1 MLQNLKVDI
10 VYYRTNTDFELEF
23 NLCGCCRMRL
33 LTDKAP
39 DRKTLVHDLA
49 RAVSRSRV
57 IIISGNLFGEDGIM
71 DITARAISKT
81 LTEIDSRRYGISGG
95 EKIRVINGAT
105 PLVSP
110 DGSFG
115 GCIIESGPQ
124 SMILLTDNR
133 AVRKAVM
140 SSLIHPYIEELCAI
154 EMKEKV
160 QGQPPADISGTSA
173 AAVPPP
179 VAAMQSDVQD
189 TAVTPEPAATAA
201 EATAESAGN
210 QSGLPEAPA
219 QPAGEVSAESAVSEE
234 TSEDAENTESAAKK
248 DSENPTGDIFAKAEE
263 SEPVKTET
271 PLGSFVNKPDNTDD
285 SYVIPMQRQKTEVQD
300 KTDTASE
307 SGDYYIDTDKIKK
320 SRGEALSEEY
330 EDEPPYYADMPE
342 QGGRRSGNIAVL
354 VISVIL
360 LIVIAILC
368 YCIFYVPAR
377 EGVSAAAYLR
387 ETFST
392 LFG

>member
-57 IIISGNLFGEDGIM
+57 IIISGNLFGVDGIM

-173 AAVPPP
+173 AAVQPPA
-179 VAAMQSDVQD
+179 AAMQSDVQD

-330 EDEPPYYADMPE
+330 EDEPPYYTDVSE
-342 QGGRRSGNIAVL
+342 HDGRKSGNIAVL

-360 LIVIAILC
+360 LIVIAVLC

>member
-160 QGQPPADISGTSA
+160 QGQPPTDISGTSA

-219 QPAGEVSAESAVSEE
+219 QPAGEVSAESAVP
-234 TSEDAENTESAAKK
+234 EDI
-248 DSENPTGDIFAKAEE
+248 ENPTGDIFAKAEE

-271 PLGSFVNKPDNTDD
+271 PLGSFVNKPDNTDN

-360 LIVIAILC
+360 LIVIAVLC

>member
-160 QGQPPADISGTSA
+160 QGQPPTDISGTSA

-201 EATAESAGN
+201 EATAEGAGN

-271 PLGSFVNKPDNTDD
+271 PLGSFVNKPDNTDN

-330 EDEPPYYADMPE
+330 EDEPPYYTDVSE
-342 QGGRRSGNIAVL
+342 HDGRKSGNIAVL
-354 VISVIL
+354 VISIIL

-368 YCIFYVPAR
+368 YCIFYVPAK

>member
-173 AAVPPP
+173 AAVPPSA
-179 VAAMQSDVQD
+179 AAMQSDVQD

-234 TSEDAENTESAAKK
+234 TAEDAENTESAAKK
-248 DSENPTGDIFAKAEE
+248 DSENPTGDIFAKAEK

-271 PLGSFVNKPDNTDD
+271 PLGSFVNKPDNTDN
-285 SYVIPMQRQKTEVQD
+285 SYVIPMQRQKTETQN
-300 KTDTASE
+300 KTGTASE

-320 SRGEALSEEY
+320 SHGEALSEEY
-330 EDEPPYYADMPE
+330 EDEPPYYADIPE

-360 LIVIAILC
+360 LIVIAVLC

>member
-133 AVRKAVM
+133 AVRKAEM
-140 SSLIHPYIEELCAI
+140 SSLIHP
-154 EMKEKV
+154 
-160 QGQPPADISGTSA
+160 
-173 AAVPPP
+173 
-179 VAAMQSDVQD
+179 
-189 TAVTPEPAATAA
+189 
-201 EATAESAGN
+201 
-210 QSGLPEAPA
+210 
-219 QPAGEVSAESAVSEE
+219 
-234 TSEDAENTESAAKK
+234 
-248 DSENPTGDIFAKAEE
+248 
-263 SEPVKTET
+263 
-271 PLGSFVNKPDNTDD
+271 
-285 SYVIPMQRQKTEVQD
+285 
-300 KTDTASE
+300 
-307 SGDYYIDTDKIKK
+307 
-320 SRGEALSEEY
+320 
-330 EDEPPYYADMPE
+330 
-342 QGGRRSGNIAVL
+342 
-354 VISVIL
+354 
-360 LIVIAILC
+360 
-368 YCIFYVPAR
+368 
-377 EGVSAAAYLR
+377 
-387 ETFST
+387 
-392 LFG
+392 

>member
-160 QGQPPADISGTSA
+160 QGQPPTDISGTSA

-179 VAAMQSDVQD
+179 AAAMQSDVQD
-189 TAVTPEPAATAA
+189 TAVTPEPAATA
-201 EATAESAGN
+201 
-210 QSGLPEAPA
+210 
-219 QPAGEVSAESAVSEE
+219 AESAVSEE

-271 PLGSFVNKPDNTDD
+271 PLGSFVNKPDNTDN

-300 KTDTASE
+300 KTGTASE

-368 YCIFYVPAR
+368 YCIFYVPAK

>member
-160 QGQPPADISGTSA
+160 QGQPPTDISGTSA

-201 EATAESAGN
+201 EATAEGAGN

-219 QPAGEVSAESAVSEE
+219 QPAGEVSAESAVP
-234 TSEDAENTESAAKK
+234 EDK
-248 DSENPTGDIFAKAEE
+248 ENPTGDIFAKAEE

-271 PLGSFVNKPDNTDD
+271 PLGSFVNKPDNTDN

-360 LIVIAILC
+360 LIVIAVLC

>member
-173 AAVPPP
+173 AAVQPPA
-179 VAAMQSDVQD
+179 AAMQSDVQD

-210 QSGLPEAPA
+210 QSGLSEAPA

-248 DSENPTGDIFAKAEE
+248 GSENPTGDIFAKAEE

-271 PLGSFVNKPDNTDD
+271 PLGSFVNKPDNTDN
-285 SYVIPMQRQKTEVQD
+285 SYVIPMQRQKTETQD

-360 LIVIAILC
+360 LIVIAVLC

>member
-33 LTDKAP
+33 LTDRAP

-81 LTEIDSRRYGISGG
+81 LTEIDSKRYGISGG
-95 EKIRVINGAT
+95 ERIRVINGAT
-105 PLVSP
+105 PLVAP

-133 AVRKAVM
+133 AVRKAIM
-140 SSLIHPYIEELCAI
+140 NTLIHPYIEELCAI
-154 EMKEKV
+154 EMKEKIQGQAQPAADAADAVQSTV
-160 QGQPPADISGTSA
+160 QGTGG
-173 AAVPPP
+173 
-179 VAAMQSDVQD
+179 
-189 TAVTPEPAATAA
+189 TPEAD
-201 EATAESAGN
+201 EATAEVPAEDSET
-210 QSGLPEAPA
+210 QSDLPETPA
-219 QPAGEVSAESAVSEE
+219 QPAAEDSAESTDASKNAEDSE
-234 TSEDAENTESAAKK
+234 SAASKDAENQA
-248 DSENPTGDIFAKAEE
+248 GDTHTNAEE
-263 SEPVKTET
+263 SEPLKTEML
-271 PLGSFVNKPDNTDD
+271 LGSFVQKPANTDD
-285 SYVIPMQRQKTEVQD
+285 SYVIPMQPQKTAAQD
-300 KTDTASE
+300 KTDVTDK
-307 SGDYYIDTDKIKK
+307 SGDYFSDTGKFKK

-360 LIVIAILC
+360 LIVIAVLC
-368 YCIFYVPAR
+368 YCIFYVPAK

>member
-160 QGQPPADISGTSA
+160 QGQPPTDISGTSA

-179 VAAMQSDVQD
+179 AAAMQSDVQD

-201 EATAESAGN
+201 EATAEGAGN

-219 QPAGEVSAESAVSEE
+219 QPAGEGGAESAVPEE
-234 TSEDAENTESAAKK
+234 TSEDTESAVPEDK
-248 DSENPTGDIFAKAEE
+248 ENPTGDIFAEAEE

-271 PLGSFVNKPDNTDD
+271 LLGSFVNKLDNTDD
-285 SYVIPMQRQKTEVQD
+285 SYVIPMQRQKTETQD

>member
-179 VAAMQSDVQD
+179 AAAMQSDVQD

-219 QPAGEVSAESAVSEE
+219 QPAGEVSAESAVP
-234 TSEDAENTESAAKK
+234 EDK
-248 DSENPTGDIFAKAEE
+248 ENPTGDIFAKAEE

-360 LIVIAILC
+360 LIVIAVLC

>member
-81 LTEIDSRRYGISGG
+81 LTEIDNKRYGISGG

-105 PLVSP
+105 PLVTA

-133 AVRKAVM
+133 AVRKAIM
-140 SSLIHPYIEELCAI
+140 NNLIHPYIEELCAI
-154 EMKEKV
+154 EMKEKI
-160 QGQPPADISGTSA
+160 QGQAQPAADA
-173 AAVPPP
+173 AAVPPS
-179 VAAMQSDVQD
+179 AAAVQNGVQD
-189 TAVTPEPAATAA
+189 TVGTPEATAVIPADTEA
-201 EATAESAGN
+201 EATAESSENQAGF
-210 QSGLPEAPA
+210 PENPA
-219 QPAGEVSAESAVSEE
+219 EPAAKDNPESTDA
-234 TSEDAENTESAAKK
+234 AENMERVVSGAVENSE
-248 DSENPTGDIFAKAEE
+248 SENPAEAE
-263 SEPVKTET
+263 DSEPDKTDM
-271 PLGSFVNKPDNTDD
+271 PLGSFVPKPTDITGD
-285 SYVIPMQRQKTEVQD
+285 YAIPMQPQKTAAQD
-300 KTDTASE
+300 KSVVSNESRDYFTDTE
-307 SGDYYIDTDKIKK
+307 KFKK
-320 SRGEALSEEY
+320 SHEDSLNNEY
-330 EDEPPYYADMPE
+330 EDEPPYYTDVSE
-342 QGGRRSGNIAVL
+342 HDGRKSGNIAVL
-354 VISVIL
+354 VISIIL
-360 LIVIAILC
+360 LIVIAVLC
-368 YCIFYVPAR
+368 YCIFYVPAK

>member
-160 QGQPPADISGTSA
+160 QGQPPTDISGTSA

-219 QPAGEVSAESAVSEE
+219 QPAGEVSAESAVSE
-234 TSEDAENTESAAKK
+234 DK
-248 DSENPTGDIFAKAEE
+248 ENPTGDIFAKAEE

>member
-160 QGQPPADISGTSA
+160 QGQPPTDISGTSA

-179 VAAMQSDVQD
+179 AAAMQSDVQD

-285 SYVIPMQRQKTEVQD
+285 SYVIPMQRQKTETQN

-320 SRGEALSEEY
+320 SCGEALSEEY
-330 EDEPPYYADMPE
+330 EDEPPYYTDVSE
-342 QGGRRSGNIAVL
+342 HDGRKSGNIAVL

-360 LIVIAILC
+360 LIVIAVLC

>member
-160 QGQPPADISGTSA
+160 QGQPPTDISGTSA

-179 VAAMQSDVQD
+179 AAAMQSDVQD
-189 TAVTPEPAATAA
+189 TAVTPEPAATTA
-201 EATAESAGN
+201 EATAESAGSE
-210 QSGLPEAPA
+210 SGLPEAPA

-234 TSEDAENTESAAKK
+234 TAEDAENTESAAKK

-360 LIVIAILC
+360 LIVIAVLC

>member
-173 AAVPPP
+173 AAVQPPA
-179 VAAMQSDVQD
+179 AAMQSDVQD

-219 QPAGEVSAESAVSEE
+219 QPAGEVSAESAVP
-234 TSEDAENTESAAKK
+234 EDK
-248 DSENPTGDIFAKAEE
+248 ENPTGDIFAKAEE

>member
-160 QGQPPADISGTSA
+160 QGQPPTDISGTSA

-219 QPAGEVSAESAVSEE
+219 QPAGEVSAESAVP
-234 TSEDAENTESAAKK
+234 EDK
-248 DSENPTGDIFAKAEE
+248 ENPTGDIFAKAEE

>member
-160 QGQPPADISGTSA
+160 QGQPPTDISGTSA

-179 VAAMQSDVQD
+179 AAAMQSDVQD

-201 EATAESAGN
+201 EATAEGAGN

-271 PLGSFVNKPDNTDD
+271 PLGSFVNKPANTDD
-285 SYVIPMQRQKTEVQD
+285 SYVIPMQRQKTETQN

-307 SGDYYIDTDKIKK
+307 SGDCYIDTDKIKK

-360 LIVIAILC
+360 LIVIAVLC

>member
-1 MLQNLKVDI
+1 
-10 VYYRTNTDFELEF
+10 
-23 NLCGCCRMRL
+23 
-33 LTDKAP
+33 
-39 DRKTLVHDLA
+39 
-49 RAVSRSRV
+49 
-57 IIISGNLFGEDGIM
+57 
-71 DITARAISKT
+71 
-81 LTEIDSRRYGISGG
+81 
-95 EKIRVINGAT
+95 
-105 PLVSP
+105 
-110 DGSFG
+110 
-115 GCIIESGPQ
+115 
-124 SMILLTDNR
+124 
-133 AVRKAVM
+133 
-140 SSLIHPYIEELCAI
+140 
-154 EMKEKV
+154 
-160 QGQPPADISGTSA
+160 
-173 AAVPPP
+173 
-179 VAAMQSDVQD
+179 MQSDVQD

-234 TSEDAENTESAAKK
+234 TSEDAENTESTAKK

-285 SYVIPMQRQKTEVQD
+285 SYVIPMQRQKTETQD

-360 LIVIAILC
+360 
-368 YCIFYVPAR
+368 FH
-377 EGVSAAAYLR
+377 S
-387 ETFST
+387 
-392 LFG
+392 